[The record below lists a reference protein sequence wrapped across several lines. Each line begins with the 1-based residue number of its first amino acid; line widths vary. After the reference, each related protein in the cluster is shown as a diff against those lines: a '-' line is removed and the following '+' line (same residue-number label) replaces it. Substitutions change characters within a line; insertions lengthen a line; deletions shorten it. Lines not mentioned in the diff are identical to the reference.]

1 MSNVAHPVAQRAA
14 LDPALPYTIGEP
26 TCSAPSYLDQ
36 VGHCLRS
43 PLTAGVTCNASK
55 EA

>member
-14 LDPALPYTIGEP
+14 LDPALLHTICEL
-26 TCSAPSYLDQ
+26 TRSAPSSFDK
-36 VGHCLRS
+36 VGLGLRT
-43 PLTAGVTCNASK
+43 PLTAGVTCYVSK